1 MTESYEDG
9 NDGSTLQLRG
19 YQLEMLEKSMQ
30 RNIVVAVWE

>member
-9 NDGSTLQLRG
+9 NGGSALQLRG